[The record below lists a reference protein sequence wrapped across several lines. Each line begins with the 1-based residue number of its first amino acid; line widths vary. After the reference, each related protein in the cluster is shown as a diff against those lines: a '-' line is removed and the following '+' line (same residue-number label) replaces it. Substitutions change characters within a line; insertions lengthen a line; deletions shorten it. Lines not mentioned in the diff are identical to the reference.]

1 MTDECE
7 HSWDTDQEVRICGR
21 CGQVR
26 TFPKG
31 EENPRVI
38 WPGRGAEGLPEQLPW
53 ADKELIARVAKARVA
68 KGYPLKQLAELI
80 GINMFLL
87 RGWIGGLSKTEPT
100 AQEEVPAAPT
110 AQELPKPR
118 KKKLVGRYYE
128 QNRELMISDYKSM
141 TLLNFF
147 KKWGMSSPTWM
158 KLRALWGVPK
168 KGRGGT
174 ARVPASMPQEEPPQA
189 RANPDSKSMEEE
201 IAALKIEAAEF
212 RGYKQAVRDIFGV
225 GLKVR

>member
-1 MTDECE
+1 VTAEECE
-7 HSWDTDQEVRICGR
+7 HSWDTDGEVRICGR

-31 EENPRVI
+31 EENPRI
-38 WPGRGAEGLPEQLPW
+38 LWPGRGAEGLPEQLPW

-68 KGYPLKQLAELI
+68 KGYALKQLAELT

-100 AQEEVPAAPT
+100 VQEEVPAAPEMPT
-110 AQELPKPR
+110 KP
-118 KKKLVGRYYE
+118 KKKKQVGRYYE

-141 TLLNFF
+141 TLVNFF
-147 KKWGMSSPTWM
+147 RKWGMSSPTWM

-174 ARVPASMPQEEPPQA
+174 ARMPASPLKEPP
-189 RANPDSKSMEEE
+189 RDDPGSKSEEE
-201 IAALKIEAAEF
+201 IAALKIEVEHL
-212 RGYKQAVRDIFGV
+212 RGYQQAVRDIFGV
-225 GLKVR
+225 NAKQ